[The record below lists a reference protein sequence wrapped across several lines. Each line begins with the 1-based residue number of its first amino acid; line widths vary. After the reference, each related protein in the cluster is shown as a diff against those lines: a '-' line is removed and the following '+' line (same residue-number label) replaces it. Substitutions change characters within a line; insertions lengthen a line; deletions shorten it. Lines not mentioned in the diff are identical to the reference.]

1 MAPAPPPDESRSLR
15 VISGELRFVRR
26 SGRYDLYH
34 VQNGTAPASL
44 LFMADSSDPAAA
56 QRLAQELAVARDL
69 DPDVILIPSELV
81 SAHGRLGLL
90 IDDRARPLAEL
101 LDEPLEVT
109 RFLRR
114 AIGLAHALSYVH
126 LQGLIHRNLCPDTI
140 WIDAADHVWLTG
152 LAGASRFHR
161 ERPDLAIHESLVESP
176 IYMSPEQ
183 TGRVNRSIDARS
195 DLYVLGIILYQM
207 MASSALPFLANSPT
221 QWIHY
226 HIARSPNPLPS
237 ARPETI
243 AIEQLIFRLLS
254 KSADDRYLTA
264 ASVERDLRSCLVAWE
279 AYHTTAGVRLTAQD
293 ACGVIRMSEK
303 LYGRDAE
310 INQILSAYH
319 RVASTGATEW
329 VLISG
334 YSGAG
339 KSSVVNE
346 LRKTLTPTNGLFI
359 SGKFD
364 QYSRDIPFATLAQ
377 AFQSFVRQILGQDKD
392 DLARWRDRLCDAL
405 GTSGGLLLNLVP
417 ELALLIGD
425 QPAIPDLPAQE
436 SRARFQAVLSR
447 FVGAL
452 AGPDHP
458 LVLFLDDVQWFD
470 TATAEFLVR
479 LASAPEIGHLLMI
492 CAYRDNEVD
501 ESHPL
506 ASALDDIRAYA
517 AHVDEL
523 RLQPLTFESVR
534 SLVADVLRS
543 DPARVSPLA
552 ALIHRKTGGNP
563 FFTIQFFSSLV
574 HEQLLVFDALRH
586 EWTWN
591 LDLIDA
597 KGYTDNVVDL
607 MARRLDRLPAASLQI
622 VKVFSCL
629 GMYAD
634 AETLSRLCELSE
646 NQVHAGLQDL
656 VTAELV
662 LRAGSDY
669 RFVHDRVRE
678 AAYRLIPAADLA
690 AQHLFIA
697 RHLAA
702 AAGPAASS
710 DAIFQI
716 VNHYNSGAALVSS
729 ATERLT
735 MAQYNHEAGK
745 AARNAVAY
753 QSALIYL
760 TAARSRLTRQEWR
773 DHQDLAF
780 QIEYQ
785 IAECELLT
793 GRPLA
798 AESRLQDLRLEAA
811 DEVDK
816 ASVVALQITLCTAM
830 DRSSDA
836 VRICLD
842 YLSEVGIIWPRQP
855 SREDARAEY
864 QRLARRLDGLSIA
877 ALLDLPI
884 ATAPKHCAAL
894 GVMTAAL
901 APAFFTDLNLV
912 CLILCRMAN
921 LSIHHGNSD
930 ASALAY
936 AYLGMVAGPTFGD
949 YRAALSF
956 GELGLRLTEER
967 GLDKY
972 KARVDLTY
980 GAHVLPWARPLTES
994 QKYLRRAFDES
1005 NETGDLTYAG
1015 FSSCTL
1021 ITNRLDSGD
1030 LLDDVEPEA
1039 ATRLQ
1044 LMQRA
1049 KFGLIVHIIRT
1060 QLQLIRMLRSDTDAF
1075 GSLND
1080 AEFDEG
1086 NFEQELSANRSLDI
1100 ATCWF
1105 WIRKMQ
1111 ARYFAGEF
1119 RAAYEAMEKATPLLW
1134 TTFGHFEYVVVRFYG
1149 GLVQAAYYDSAPASL
1164 RDRLK
1169 AGLVEAHRQMSEW
1182 ETHCHENFEGRAAVL
1197 AAEIARIDNRPFD
1210 AIRSYERAIESSQ
1223 RHHFLHVEAI
1233 AHELASRLYHRQGL
1247 QTGYETHSARARD
1260 CYHRWGA
1267 LGKVKQ
1273 IERQNPGHGFGLLT
1287 TPLVP
1292 PEFTDSFDLATVV
1305 KTSEAVS
1312 NEPGVSR
1319 LMETLMA
1326 LVIEHAGA
1334 QRGLLII
1341 PQGDELSVRAEA
1353 RTGHDGIRVSLREE
1367 IVSASELPNTIINV
1381 VTRTGEPVMLDDAR
1395 ASGPFVDDPYIA
1407 SVQCRSILCLP
1418 LVKRTKLVGI
1428 IFLENNLAAGVFTP
1442 AKLTIL
1448 KLLASQAAMSL
1459 KNALLEEKDA
1469 LVEALQ
1475 KSQSEL
1481 MRMSRLTAIGEL
1493 VISIAHEINQPLTA
1507 IITNAEVCVRWLSND
1522 RPSIEEAERAARR
1535 VIENG
1540 RRAADVV
1547 QTIRGLAVK
1556 SPPKMS
1562 AVDINDVAIEM
1573 LSIIQSE
1580 LRQHTVQLETDL
1592 TDEDSLV
1599 LGNKVQ
1605 LQQVLLNLTM
1615 NAIESTAA
1623 IEGRRTLQVATRSAD
1638 NDTVVVSV
1646 TDNGLGFD
1654 EDRIDQLFE
1663 ALVTT
1668 KPHGMGMG
1676 LSISKSIVE
1685 AHGGRLW
1692 ATSVKPRGAAFHFSL
1707 PRAAPDPGF
1716 RTD

>member
-1 MAPAPPPDESRSLR
+1 M
-15 VISGELRFVRR
+15 
-26 SGRYDLYH
+26 
-34 VQNGTAPASL
+34 
-44 LFMADSSDPAAA
+44 
-56 QRLAQELAVARDL
+56 
-69 DPDVILIPSELV
+69 
-81 SAHGRLGLL
+81 
-90 IDDRARPLAEL
+90 
-101 LDEPLEVT
+101 
-109 RFLRR
+109 
-114 AIGLAHALSYVH
+114 
-126 LQGLIHRNLCPDTI
+126 QGLIHRNLRPDTI
-140 WIDAADHVWLTG
+140 WIDHSDHVWLTG

-161 ERPDLAIHESLVESP
+161 ERPDLAIHESLVESS

-195 DLYVLGIILYQM
+195 DLYVLGIVLYQM
-207 MASSALPFLANSPT
+207 VASGTLPFLASSPA
-221 QWIHY
+221 QWMHY
-226 HIARSPNPLPS
+226 HIARSPNPLP
-237 ARPETI
+237 ATRPETI
-243 AIEQLIFRLLS
+243 AIEQLISRLLS

-279 AYHTTAGVRLTAQD
+279 AYGTTAGVRLTAQD

-310 INQILSAYH
+310 INRILSAYH

-329 VLISG
+329 VFISG

-346 LRKTLTPTNGLFI
+346 LRKTLTPTNGWFI

-364 QYSRDIPFATLAQ
+364 QYNRDIPFATLAQ
-377 AFQSFVRQILGQDKD
+377 AFQSFVRQILGVDENE
-392 DLARWRDRLCDAL
+392 LARWKERLSAAL
-405 GTSGGLLLNLVP
+405 GAHGELMVNLVP
-417 ELALLIGD
+417 ELRLVIGD
-425 QPAIPDLPAQE
+425 QPPIPDLPPQE
-436 SRARFQAVLSR
+436 SRGRFQALLSR
-447 FVGAL
+447 FLGAL
-452 AGPDHP
+452 ARAEHP
-458 LVLFLDDVQWFD
+458 LVLFLDDLQWFD
-470 TATAEFLVR
+470 TATAEFLTR
-479 LASAPEIGHLLMI
+479 LAGTPEISHLLMI

-501 ESHPL
+501 AAHPL
-506 ASALDDIRAYA
+506 AATLDTIRRDAT
-517 AHVDEL
+517 HLDEL
-523 RLQPLTFESVR
+523 RLQPLTFDDLR
-534 SLVADVLRS
+534 SLVANVLRS
-543 DPARVSPLA
+543 KPERVSSLA

-563 FFTIQFFSSLV
+563 FFAIQFFSSLV
-574 HEQLLVFDALRH
+574 HEELLVFDALRH

-591 LDLIDA
+591 IELIDA

-607 MARRLDRLPAASLQI
+607 MSRRLDKLPPATLKI
-622 VKVFSCL
+622 VKMFSCL

-634 AETLSRLCELSE
+634 AETLGRLCELSE
-646 NQVHAGLQDL
+646 DQVHAGLQEL
-656 VTAELV
+656 VTSELV

-690 AQHLFIA
+690 ARHLFIA
-697 RHLAA
+697 RHLATDAGA
-702 AAGPAASS
+702 APPS

-729 ATERLT
+729 AAERLK
-735 MAQYNHEAGK
+735 MAQYNLEAGN
-745 AARNAVAY
+745 AARKAIAY

-760 TAARSRLTRQEWR
+760 TAARSRLTKQEWLEHR
-773 DHQDLAF
+773 DLAF

-785 IAECELLT
+785 LAECEFLT
-793 GRPLA
+793 GLPAA
-798 AESRLQDLRLEAA
+798 AEARLQKLRPCAPTEI
-811 DEVDK
+811 DK
-816 ASVVALQITLCTAM
+816 AAIIALQITLHTAM
-830 DRSSDA
+830 DRSADA
-836 VRICLD
+836 VQTCLD
-842 YLSEVGIIWPRQP
+842 YLSELGIVWPRQP

-864 QRLARRLDGLSIA
+864 QRLARRLDGISIA
-877 ALLDLPI
+877 ALLELPI
-884 ATAPKHCAAL
+884 ATDPKHCASL
-894 GVMTAAL
+894 SVMTAAL

-912 CLILCRMAN
+912 CLMLCRMAT

-956 GELGLRLTEER
+956 GELGLRLAEER
-967 GLDKY
+967 GLGKY

-980 GAHVLPWARPLTES
+980 GAHVLPWARPLIS
-994 QKYLRRAFDES
+994 AQKYLRRAFDES

-1030 LLDDVEPEA
+1030 LLDEIEPEA
-1039 ATRLQ
+1039 AARLQ

-1049 KFGLIVHIIRT
+1049 KFGLIVHIITAQR
-1060 QLQLIRMLRSDTDAF
+1060 QLIRMLRGETSSF

-1080 AEFDEG
+1080 ASFDEAE
-1086 NFEQELSANRSLDI
+1086 FEQQLSANRSLDL

-1111 ARYFAGEF
+1111 ARYFAGNY
-1119 RAAYEAMEKATPLLW
+1119 RDAYDALEKATPLLW
-1134 TTFGHFEYVVVRFYG
+1134 TTFGHFESVVMRFYG
-1149 GLVQAAYYDSAPASL
+1149 GLVQAAYYDSAPAGL
-1164 RDRLK
+1164 QEVLK
-1169 AGLVEAHRQMSEW
+1169 AGLLAAHRQMAEW
-1182 ETHCHENFEGRAAVL
+1182 ETHCHENFEGRTAVL
-1197 AAEIARIDNRPFD
+1197 AAEIARIENRPFD
-1210 AIRSYERAIESSQ
+1210 AIRSYEKAICSAQ
-1223 RHHFLHVEAI
+1223 RDNFLQVEAI

-1247 QTGYETHSARARD
+1247 PTGYQTHLARARD

-1267 LGKVKQ
+1267 SGKAKQ
-1273 IERQNPGHGFGLLT
+1273 IERQHAGLGLSLLAA
-1287 TPLVP
+1287 PLVP
-1292 PEFTDSFDLATVV
+1292 LEFTESFDLATVV

-1319 LMETLMA
+1319 LMETLMT

-1341 PQGDELSVRAEA
+1341 PQVDDLRVRAEA
-1353 RTGHDGIRVSLREE
+1353 RTSQDGIRVSLRDEPL
-1367 IVSASELPNTIINV
+1367 SATELPSTIVNV
-1381 VTRTGEPVMLDDAR
+1381 VTRTGEAVMLDDAR
-1395 ASGPFVDDPYIA
+1395 SSGPFIDDSYIA
-1407 SVQCRSILCLP
+1407 SVQCRSVLCLP

-1428 IFLENNLAAGVFTP
+1428 IFLENNLAAGIFTP
-1442 AKLTIL
+1442 AKLAVL

-1507 IITNAEVCVRWLSND
+1507 IITNAEVCVRWLNND
-1522 RPSIEEAERAARR
+1522 KPSTEEAKNAARR

-1562 AVDINDVAIEM
+1562 AVDINDVAIET

-1592 TDEDSLV
+1592 TDSGSLV

-1605 LQQVLLNLTM
+1605 IQQVLLNLTM

-1623 IEGRRTLQVATRSAD
+1623 IEGRRTLRISTQAGD
-1638 NDTVVVSV
+1638 NDTVVISV
-1646 TDNGLGFD
+1646 ADNGLGFD

-1692 ATSVKPRGAAFHFSL
+1692 ATSVSPRGAAFHFSL
-1707 PRAAPDPGF
+1707 PRLSSDQDYSAE
-1716 RTD
+1716 